1 MLVLNWLDRFIGD
14 MEITEE
20 HKEFV
25 RSSDAGEGKY
35 TLTVKDVKKETAG
48 KYVVQLS
55 NDLGNVKSSANLK
68 VMCKS
73 VRYLIISTDES
84 KYDWMINEWIDA
96 PKLETQLRE
105 SINIEEGKTAVLSMK
120 CCGLPEPSVKW

>member
-1 MLVLNWLDRFIGD
+1 

-20 HKEFV
+20 RKEFE
-25 RSSDAGEGKY
+25 RTSDTETGKY

-73 VRYLIISTDES
+73 
-84 KYDWMINEWIDA
+84 IN
-96 PKLETQLRE
+96 
-105 SINIEEGKTAVLSMK
+105 N
-120 CCGLPEPSVKW
+120 